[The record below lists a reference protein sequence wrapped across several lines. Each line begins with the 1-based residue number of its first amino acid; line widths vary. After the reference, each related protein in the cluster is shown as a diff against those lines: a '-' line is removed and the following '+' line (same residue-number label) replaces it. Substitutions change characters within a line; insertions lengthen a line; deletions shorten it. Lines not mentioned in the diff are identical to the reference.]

1 MIAVNFNEF
10 VNKIS
15 DAERKALNLP
25 AGQEITQKLLEMK
38 LAENPNMTSEE
49 WQQTKSDF
57 MTFLFMIF
65 IKENPE
71 ALQEL
76 GHHVW
81 HELRN

>member
-10 VNKIS
+10 VDKIS

-25 AGQEITQKLLEMK
+25 AGQEMTQKLLEMK

>member
-10 VNKIS
+10 VDKIS